1 MFNTFISNGGKMKGI
16 KVWDRDRNNPQ
27 KVIYDILVLYGETGN
42 GKSTIARNFAE
53 ESRDKG
59 RGVEIGVTTE
69 LIEDMLEY
77 MKKDIGVFD
86 FNCFI
91 KNRYEEVDVIIF
103 EDFHEIKNK
112 DLTQM
117 FMAEF
122 VVRLAK
128 ESKQVV
134 IVCTGEI
141 SDLVFFCEY
150 LINHEYVIS

>member
-1 MFNTFISNGGKMKGI
+1 MFNTFLSNGGKMKGI
-16 KVWDRDRNNPQ
+16 KVWDRDRNNFE

-53 ESRDKG
+53 ESRGKG
-59 RGVEIGVTTE
+59 RGVEIEVTTE

-77 MKKDIGVFD
+77 MKKDIGLFD
-86 FNCFI
+86 LNYFI
-91 KNRYEEVDVIIF
+91 QHRYEEVDVVIL
-103 EDFHEIKNK
+103 EDFHEIKKK

-117 FMAEF
+117 YMAEF

-141 SDLVFFCEY
+141 TDLEIFYKY